1 MVFLH
6 PRTLLTPAER
16 SAKRRLVIQDTLAL
30 LSLFAITGVLAV
42 LTFLLF
48 RSYSQHE
55 KDLAARW
62 LRRGDAALAAGQPQQ
77 AINALRSAL
86 AYQPDNRQIQIKL
99 AEALAGAGHIQ
110 EATAYFNTLWDKEPG
125 SGIINLQL
133 ARLATRTIA
142 KHVDNARRALEYY
155 HAAIYGTWEGD
166 GAERRRAVRLELVR
180 YELSKGMFA
189 DARNELL
196 IAAGNADETN
206 SAALLEVANL
216 LEQAHAPSDA
226 LHLYKQILARRD
238 TSFAALEGAGRS
250 SFILGRFRAAKHFLE
265 HALAQPDASPQS
277 DIDEDRQELAQSK
290 AILNLYA
297 SPTLPARQ
305 RAERVLSARNIARE
319 RFFSCIA
326 PGADPTTN
334 TATNTPPAALP
345 PNLAALNTRW
355 QAEPKNLSLEVL
367 MRDPKLQQQE
377 LDLIYDT
384 ESETVHDCGAPTGD
398 DALLLRIAQA
408 LDAIEQP

>member
-6 PRTLLTPAER
+6 PRTPLTPAER
-16 SAKRRLVIQDTLAL
+16 SAKRRLLIQDTLAL
-30 LSLFAITGVLAV
+30 LSLFAITAVLAV

-55 KDLAARW
+55 KELAARW

-86 AYQPDNRQIQIKL
+86 AFQPDNRQTQIKL
-99 AEALAGAGHIQ
+99 AEALASAGRIQ

-166 GAERRRAVRLELVR
+166 GAERRRDVRLELVR

-206 SAALLEVANL
+206 TAALLQVAKL
-216 LEQAHAPSDA
+216 LEQAHAPNDA
-226 LHLYKQILARRD
+226 LHLYKQILARGD
-238 TSFAALEGAGRS
+238 NSFAALEGAGRC
-250 SFILGRFRAAKHFLE
+250 SFALGRYRAAKQYLE
-265 HALAQPDASPQS
+265 RALERPDGAQQS
-277 DIDEDRQELAQSK
+277 DIDEDRRELAQAK
-290 AILNLYA
+290 AILKLYPA
-297 SPTLPARQ
+297 PTLPERE
-305 RAERVLSARNIARE
+305 RAERVLKARDIARQ
-319 RFFSCIA
+319 RFLSCAA
-326 PGADPTTN
+326 PDGN
-334 TATNTPPAALP
+334 SATNTGAPALP
-345 PNLAALNTRW
+345 PDLAALNTRW
-355 QAEPKNLSLEVL
+355 QAEPKNLTLSTLL
-367 MRDPKLQQQE
+367 RDSHLLQRE

-384 ESETVHDCGAPTGD
+384 ELTTAHHCGTPKGD

-408 LDAIEQP
+408 PDAVEQP

>member
-30 LSLFAITGVLAV
+30 LSLFAITALLAV

-86 AYQPDNRQIQIKL
+86 AFQPDNRQTQIKL
-99 AEALAGAGHIQ
+99 AEALASAGRIQ

-133 ARLATRTIA
+133 ARLATRTVA

-166 GAERRRAVRLELVR
+166 GAERRRDVRLELVR

-196 IAAGNADETN
+196 IAAGNADQTN
-206 SAALLEVANL
+206 TAAMLEVARL

-226 LHLYKQILARRD
+226 LHLYKQILARRE
-238 TSFAALEGAGRS
+238 TSFAALEGAGHS
-250 SFILGRFRAAKHFLE
+250 AFALGRFRTAKQYLE
-265 HALAQPDASPQS
+265 RALARPDASQQS
-277 DIDEDRQELAQSK
+277 EVDNDRKELAQSK
-290 AILNLYA
+290 AILDLY
-297 SPTLPARQ
+297 PTPTMPARE
-305 RAERVLSARNIARE
+305 RAERVLKARDIARK
-319 RFFSCIA
+319 RFFSCVA
-326 PGADPTTN
+326 PKADPAAN
-334 TATNTPPAALP
+334 TVPAALP
-345 PNLAALNTRW
+345 PDLAALNIRW
-355 QAEPKNLSLEVL
+355 QAEPKNLTLGAL
-367 MRDPKLQQQE
+367 IHDPRLQQQE
-377 LDLIYDT
+377 LDLVYDT
-384 ESETVHDCGAPTGD
+384 ELKTVHDCGTPTGD
-398 DALLLRIAQA
+398 DALLLRIAQSP
-408 LDAIEQP
+408 DAVEQP